1 MLKVLVAEDNPNLAR
16 YYEVLLSQW
25 NFETVVEHAGTDAIR
40 RAATFR
46 PNVALLGVVMPEI
59 GGVEA
64 AIKLLEICPGTKIVL
79 VTEAVPP
86 KTLEQLAAQGYHFPM
101 LPAPF
106 TREELHAVL
115 FGDAQ
120 GDASDAG

>member
-1 MLKVLVAEDNPNLAR
+1 MLKILVAEDDSLLAQ
-16 YYEVLLSQW
+16 YYVTLLSQW
-25 NFETVVEHAGTDAIR
+25 DCETVVEHKGTDAIR

-46 PNVALLGVVMPEI
+46 PDIALLGVVIPEM

-64 AIKLLEICPGTKIVL
+64 AIKLLEICPETKIVL
-79 VTEAVPP
+79 VTESVPP
-86 KTLEQLAAQGYHFPM
+86 KTLGQLAAQGYHFPM

-106 TREELHAVL
+106 TREELHAVV

-120 GDASDAG
+120 GEALK

>member
-1 MLKVLVAEDNPNLAR
+1 METMKMLKILVAEDDRLLEK
-16 YYEVLLSQW
+16 YYVTLRSQW
-25 NFETVVEHAGTDAIR
+25 DCETVVEHSGTDAIR

-46 PNVALLGVVMPEI
+46 PDIALLGVVIPEM

-79 VTEAVPP
+79 VTESVPP
-86 KTLEQLAAQGYHFPM
+86 ETVNRLAAQGYHFPM

-106 TREELHAVL
+106 IREELHAVV
-115 FGDAQ
+115 FGQ
-120 GDASDAG
+120 S